1 MSIEKKLLQ
10 QKIVVLETDTVPG
23 LFTMYDNERGIQKL
37 QKIKKRD
44 DSKPFQVFISDF
56 EQLKILGVEKNDAR
70 LLKKF
75 LPGHFTVIVKTKF
88 DLPFIVKDGK
98 IGIRYIKNK
107 RLNDLIKKIGKPLAA
122 TSADKNGK
130 SLNNKIIKDIYG
142 KKKIESNAKIPS
154 TIIEICDN
162 GYKLLRKGKGSIKGL
177 DVEFA
182 LGSDHA
188 GFELKEEIKKWFSSM
203 KIRYLDVGVF
213 NGNSVDY
220 PDIAHSVAG
229 TVQKKE
235 IAYGIL
241 ICGTGIGMSISAN
254 RFKGVRAALCY
265 CKEYASLARRHNNAN
280 LLVLGGGFLD
290 KKELSPILNAFV
302 KTKFEGGR
310 HLRRIRKIEKI

>member
-142 KKKIESNAKIPS
+142 KKKN
-154 TIIEICDN
+154 
-162 GYKLLRKGKGSIKGL
+162 RK
-177 DVEFA
+177 
-182 LGSDHA
+182 
-188 GFELKEEIKKWFSSM
+188 
-203 KIRYLDVGVF
+203 
-213 NGNSVDY
+213 
-220 PDIAHSVAG
+220 
-229 TVQKKE
+229 
-235 IAYGIL
+235 
-241 ICGTGIGMSISAN
+241 
-254 RFKGVRAALCY
+254 
-265 CKEYASLARRHNNAN
+265 
-280 LLVLGGGFLD
+280 
-290 KKELSPILNAFV
+290 
-302 KTKFEGGR
+302 
-310 HLRRIRKIEKI
+310 